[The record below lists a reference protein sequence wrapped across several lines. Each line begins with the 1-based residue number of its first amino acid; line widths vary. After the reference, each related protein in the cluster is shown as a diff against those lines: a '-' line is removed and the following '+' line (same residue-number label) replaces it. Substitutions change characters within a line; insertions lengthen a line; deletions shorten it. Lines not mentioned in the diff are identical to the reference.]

1 LSASSVTATSDADLS
16 HMDAALH
23 LARRGLGNVWPNPA
37 VGCVIVKDGHV
48 VGRGWTQAGGRPHAE
63 TEALER
69 AGDAARGA
77 TVYVTLEP
85 CSHHG
90 RTPPCAD
97 ALIAAGVS
105 RVVAA
110 LDDPDPRV
118 SGSGFAKLRDAGI
131 AVVENVR
138 RREAADLNDGFLRRV
153 RAGRPLVTFKMAT
166 TLDGRIATHKGE
178 SRWITGETA
187 RAQAHALRLSHD
199 AILVGSGTA
208 TADNP
213 MLDIRLP
220 GTESAKRVRAVVDGR
235 LRTQLTSKLVAS
247 AKDVPTW
254 FFVRADADAV
264 RAKVFADCGV
274 ELVHLPPEPSGFLAP
289 GAILAEMGKRG
300 LTRVL
305 LEGGGYLAA
314 AFLRADLIDR
324 IVRFGSGTVIGG
336 DGLAVVAPFGIDR
349 LANAPKFVRTGVSPC
364 GEDVLESWTRAT

>member
-1 LSASSVTATSDADLS
+1 VTATSNADLD

-37 VGCVIVKDGHV
+37 VGCVIVKDGRV

-63 TEALER
+63 TEALKR

-110 LDDPDPRV
+110 LEDPDPRV
-118 SGSGFAKLRDAGI
+118 SGAGFAKLRDAGI

-187 RAQAHALRLSHD
+187 RANAHALRLSHD

-213 MLDIRLP
+213 MLDVRLP
-220 GTESAKRVRAVVDGR
+220 GTDGVKRVRAVVDGR
-235 LRTQLTSKLVAS
+235 LRTQLTSKLVAT

-254 FFVRADADAV
+254 FFVRADADAA

-274 ELVHLPPEPSGFLAP
+274 ELVRLPPEPSGFLAP
-289 GAILAEMGKRG
+289 DAILAEMGKRG

-364 GEDVLESWTRAT
+364 GQDVLESWARAT